1 MILHEQQCVVVVQ
14 HLAVASKKTQLTYEH
29 LIEKKRLCEAE
40 NQRLAILQPLAQLVD
55 VVFLFLHNLSVFF
68 RLQKYG
74 ICVPNYGTVIGL
86 GENKFA

>member
-14 HLAVASKKTQLTYEH
+14 HLAVASKKTQLTYEY

-55 VVFLFLHNLSVFF
+55 VVFLFLHILASFSGRKNSKAVRHNVTHLVFF
-68 RLQKYG
+68 N
-74 ICVPNYGTVIGL
+74 V
-86 GENKFA
+86 